1 MLKYSGTDMYE
12 FHTER
17 NEMVTLS
24 KADVNTMCELAMED
38 SEFDIGKKM
47 EELADKSEHWQELY
61 AELVKHK
68 EELHNDI
75 MDFVRKHKVK
85 DA

>member
-1 MLKYSGTDMYE
+1 MLRYLGTDMYE
-12 FHTER
+12 FCTER

-38 SEFDIGKKM
+38 SEFDIGQKM

-61 AELVKHK
+61 AELFKHK

-75 MDFVRKHKVK
+75 MDFVRKHKVE

>member
-1 MLKYSGTDMYE
+1 MLKYNGLDMYE

-17 NEMVTLS
+17 NEMVVLS
-24 KADVNTMCELAMED
+24 KKDVDTICELAMED
-38 SEFDIGKKM
+38 SNFDIGEKM

-61 AELVKHK
+61 AELVKNK

-75 MDFVRKHKVK
+75 MDFVRKHKVE

>member
-1 MLKYSGTDMYE
+1 MLKYNGLDMYE

-17 NEMVTLS
+17 NEMIVLS
-24 KADVNTMCELAMED
+24 KKDVDTICEFAMED
-38 SEFDIGKKM
+38 SEFDIGEKIEKLS
-47 EELADKSEHWQELY
+47 EVSEHWQELY
-61 AELVKHK
+61 AELVQHK